1 MSGQG
6 QQGEGEGGGGVQLHP
21 EGGQGAKEGVGLHSR
36 RGWREESQYLPEG
49 WRMGRGGLRE
59 GSNFLP
65 KGWWV
70 SMGEWREDRTWLPN
84 GRRMKM

>member
-1 MSGQG
+1 M
-6 QQGEGEGGGGVQLHP
+6 
-21 EGGQGAKEGVGLHSR
+21 
-36 RGWREESQYLPEG
+36 
-49 WRMGRGGLRE
+49 RE